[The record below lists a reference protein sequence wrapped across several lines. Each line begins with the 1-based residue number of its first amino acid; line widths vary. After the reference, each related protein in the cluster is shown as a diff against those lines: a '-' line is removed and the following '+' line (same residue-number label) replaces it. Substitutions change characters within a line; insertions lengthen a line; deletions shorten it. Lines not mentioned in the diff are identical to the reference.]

1 MSKAMIMANRNDLIY
16 KIIDTISQTES
27 IKKSNNSALKESI
40 KQLQQMLDNNE
51 EWEHFSTYFEQRN
64 ETFINA
70 LKEQCPELSAQEIR
84 FLSLIYL
91 NLSTKEIAL
100 LLNITPEYCKKKK
113 QLIAKKMGLEN
124 SKALYSF
131 LSHL

>member
-1 MSKAMIMANRNDLIY
+1 MLND
-16 KIIDTISQTES
+16 
-27 IKKSNNSALKESI
+27 
-40 KQLQQMLDNNE
+40 NE
-51 EWEHFSTYFEQRN
+51 EWKHFSTYFEQRN
-64 ETFINA
+64 DAFINA
-70 LKEQCPELSAQEIR
+70 LKEQYPELSAQDIR
-84 FLSLIYL
+84 FLSLVYL

-131 LSHL
+131 LSQL

>member
-1 MSKAMIMANRNDLIY
+1 MSKAMFMANRNDLIY

-100 LLNITPEYCKKKK
+100 LLNITPEYCKKRN
-113 QLIAKKMGLEN
+113 N
-124 SKALYSF
+124 SSPKRWDWKTLKPF
-131 LSHL
+131 TLF

>member
-1 MSKAMIMANRNDLIY
+1 
-16 KIIDTISQTES
+16 
-27 IKKSNNSALKESI
+27 
-40 KQLQQMLDNNE
+40 MLDNNE